1 MLESSSHGEAGLA
14 VLFSYLPRGGSCW
27 SLGLHFWVDSSTG
40 EVSKILPLSY
50 FTQPHGMCGS
60 QLFPPTDVCSSPETN
75 GISNKKCSPTLAAK
89 VGSEILCLDGLKP
102 SFVLFVGLQAS
113 LSLFVGSREDSGH
126 RRGVL
131 SQQRFPAPV
140 FCVGHEGRITPSPSA
155 CLLSPAAEL
164 HTL

>member
-1 MLESSSHGEAGLA
+1 M
-14 VLFSYLPRGGSCW
+14 
-27 SLGLHFWVDSSTG
+27 
-40 EVSKILPLSY
+40 SKILPLSY
-50 FTQPHGMCGS
+50 FVQPHGVCGS

-89 VGSEILCLDGLKP
+89 VGSEILCLDGFKP

-113 LSLFVGSREDSGH
+113 LSLFMGSREDSGH

-164 HTL
+164 HTLTPGAGEAPETENLRQGKAGRLTLFMPRAAPFFFFFY